1 MLLHET
7 VAAWVRKYFRSHP
20 MCWVADQ
27 DKNVAAFLSKLREC
41 ESYINQNYKGGDLA
55 REFNGRIEKLIKE
68 KGRRLKK

>member
-1 MLLHET
+1 
-7 VAAWVRKYFRSHP
+7 